1 VLVSLLVK
9 AAQCNELDV
18 LVPLRYLSS
27 KLVLVGDPL
36 QLPATI
42 KSQKALSL
50 GFGQSLFERLYKHF
64 SRLDHSGIVLSHPF
78 PIHFMCSLL

>member
-1 VLVSLLVK
+1 M
-9 AAQCNELDV
+9 
-18 LVPLRYLSS
+18 PLRYLSS

-42 KSQKALSL
+42 RSQKALSL

-64 SRLDHSGIVLSHPF
+64 LKLDPSGMIQ
-78 PIHFMCSLL
+78 ISL